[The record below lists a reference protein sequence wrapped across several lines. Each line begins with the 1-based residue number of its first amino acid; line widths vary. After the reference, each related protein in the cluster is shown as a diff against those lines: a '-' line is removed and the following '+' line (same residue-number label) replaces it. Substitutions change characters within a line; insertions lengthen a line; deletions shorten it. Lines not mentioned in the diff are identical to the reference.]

1 MTRELKN
8 AADAAHALDLQMERL
23 HRDIKE
29 IKDDDE
35 DDLSSFE
42 EELRRIV
49 VHNKQFT
56 LPANFIKLLDD
67 K

>member
-1 MTRELKN
+1 MPLICKWSVCTG
-8 AADAAHALDLQMERL
+8 
-23 HRDIKE
+23 IKE